1 MVLEFL
7 LQFMM
12 SRVHV
17 QPESVTGIALIGHVA
32 SKFVLLTLSG
42 HMHLENNACV
52 LYACMDYFNTVCVC
66 VMMAHCCS
74 CYTQDGETALDRAK
88 YGKKHDVVTYLEEI
102 GKCTE

>member
-66 VMMAHCCS
+66 VMMAH
-74 CYTQDGETALDRAK
+74 TAVL
-88 YGKKHDVVTYLEEI
+88 VTPRMVRLHLIEQNMVRSMMW
-102 GKCTE
+102 